1 MSIRV
6 KLFAAVVLPLILLWG
21 ASLWI
26 SFPKLRDQAVRQMT
40 ERLAQEA
47 QFRAARFEG
56 DLQMLAQIAKT
67 CAGVLEAR
75 PDASEA
81 ELYRLVTLNVSQHE
95 LVYGSCIAFEPGS
108 RPGWP
113 WIHAPYAFRG
123 PEATDSSTPIRTIDL
138 AAEAYDYSSGRWE
151 WFTTPRETHKPVW
164 TEPYFD
170 KGAGNVVMCTYSVPF
185 FVNGAFRG
193 VVTVDV
199 RLDSLQSRLRPAVEA
214 DTAVAILSR
223 RGTFISWPEPEMIMN
238 RTIFDVAAGPQP
250 RPDIGE
256 LGRRM
261 IAGASGTEHI
271 AGKDGTP
278 LLIAYAPIPHAGWSY
293 GAIID
298 EQAVMAPVYAELR
311 GRVAVAGTGVLLGI
325 FIVLGVS
332 WWLTRPVERLAGAVA
347 ALGRGDLD
355 VRVPESASR
364 DELGELSRAFN
375 RMTAQLKEHVEAR
388 TRETAARQAVES
400 ELRVAREIQ
409 TSLLPRR
416 FPPFPGRPEFDLHAH
431 AATARQVGGDFFD
444 FWLVGD
450 ETLALVIADV
460 SGKGVP
466 AAMFMAVTRTLL
478 RNLAMTCRTPAE
490 ILERANAILLRDN
503 EHGMFVTVFLGFYD
517 TFTGR
522 IRYANAGHPA
532 PLLVRGGDDGRPA
545 SVERFGTVTG
555 TVLGA
560 IERQRYTVQEG
571 TLQPGDRLVFYTDG
585 VTEARGPNKSLY
597 GSKALAALLAETP
610 DGSARALCE
619 RVVQTITAYQ
629 NGELADDATVM
640 VLKRTGALAAVGAA
654 TAPFLSSGA

>member
-21 ASLWI
+21 VSLWI
-26 SFPKLRDQAVRQMT
+26 SFPRLRDQAVQRMT
-40 ERLAQEA
+40 ELLAKEA
-47 QFRAARFEG
+47 AYRAARFEG
-56 DLQMLAQIAKT
+56 EIQMLAQIAKT
-67 CAGVLEAR
+67 CAGVLETR
-75 PDASEA
+75 PDASDE
-81 ELYRLVTLNVSQHE
+81 ELFRLVRLNVSQHE
-95 LVYGSCIAFEPGS
+95 LVYGSCIAFDPGS
-108 RPGWP
+108 RPGGP
-113 WIHAPYAFRG
+113 RVFAPYAFRG
-123 PEATDSSTPIRTIDL
+123 PEARDPSLPIRTIDL
-138 AAEAYDYSSGRWE
+138 AAEAYDYSDGRWE
-151 WFTTPRETHKPVW
+151 WFTTPQKTHKPVW

-170 KGAGNVVMCTYSVPF
+170 EGAGNVVMCTYSVPF
-185 FVNGAFRG
+185 FTDGKFRG

-199 RLDSLQSRLRPAVEA
+199 RLDSLQNRLQPAVQA

-238 RTIFDVAAGPQP
+238 ATIFDVAEGPRP
-250 RPDIGE
+250 RPDIGA

-261 IAGASGTEHI
+261 IGGASGAESI
-271 AGKDGTP
+271 AGTDGTP
-278 LLIAYAPIPHAGWSY
+278 LLIAYAPIPHTGWSY

-298 EQAVMAPVYAELR
+298 EQAAMAPVYADLR
-311 GRVAVAGTGVLLGI
+311 GRVAMAGTAVLVGI
-325 FIVLGVS
+325 FVVLGVS
-332 WWLTRPVERLAGAVA
+332 WWLTRPMERLAGAVA
-347 ALGRGDLD
+347 ALGKGNLEA
-355 VRVPESASR
+355 RVPESGSR

-409 TSLLPRR
+409 TSLLPRK
-416 FPPFPGRPEFDLHAH
+416 FPPFPQRPEFDLHAH
-431 AATARQVGGDFFD
+431 AATAHQVGGDFFD
-444 FWLVGD
+444 FWLLSD
-450 ETLALVIADV
+450 ETLAVVIADV

-503 EHGMFVTVFLGFYD
+503 EHGMFVTVFMGFYE

-522 IRYANAGHPA
+522 LRYANAGHPA
-532 PLLVRGGDDGRPA
+532 PLLVRGGNNGAPA

-560 IERQRYTVQEG
+560 IDRQRYTVQEG

-585 VTEARGPNKSLY
+585 ITEARGPSKALY
-597 GSKALAALLAETP
+597 GSKALTSLLADTP
-610 DGSARALCE
+610 DGSARALCDCVIGE
-619 RVVQTITAYQ
+619 ITAYQ
-629 NGELADDATVM
+629 NGDLADDATVM
-640 VLKRTGALAAVGAA
+640 VLKRTGAPTRTGVA
-654 TAPFLSSGA
+654 TAPSLSSGA